1 MSSQTEYQEKDSLKQ
16 DINTLVYIMRD
27 IETKLTEKMEGI
39 ETKLTE
45 KIESVDIRLTEK
57 MEGIETKLTE
67 KIESV
72 DIRLTEK
79 MEGIETKLTEK
90 IDSNLR
96 WTMGVMISLVFSC
109 FVAIGILIFSMESRN
124 YDRFL
129 SLTTEISD
137 LRAEISDLRADLKIL
152 DLKLEPL
159 YRNFIRK
166 HKKQAKAGIG
176 KIAKKKPAQVKA
188 KQEPREKKTTAQA
201 FSTKAGSLKSP
212 PSQWESKKTRLKA
225 QPSNGQTALLNP

>member
-16 DINTLVYIMRD
+16 ELNTLVHIMRD
-27 IETKLTEKMEGI
+27 IESKLTEKMEGI

-45 KIESVDIRLTEK
+45 KIESVDTRLTEK
-57 MEGIETKLTE
+57 IEGIETKLTE
-67 KIESV
+67 KIE
-72 DIRLTEK
+72 
-79 MEGIETKLTEK
+79 GIKTKLTEK

-137 LRAEISDLRADLKIL
+137 LRAEISDLQADLKIL
-152 DLKLEPL
+152 DLKVEPL
-159 YRNFIRK
+159 YQDFIRK
-166 HKKQAKAGIG
+166 HKKQAKVGIG
-176 KIAKKKPAQVKA
+176 KIAEKKPAQVKD
-188 KQEPREKKTTAQA
+188 KPEPREEKTTAQA
-201 FSTKAGSLKSP
+201 VSTKAGSLKSP
-212 PSQWESKKTRLKA
+212 PSQWESKTPRLKG
-225 QPSNGQTALLNP
+225 QPSDGQTALLNP

>member
-1 MSSQTEYQEKDSLKQ
+1 MSSQTGYQEKDSLKQ
-16 DINTLVYIMRD
+16 EINTLAHIMRD
-27 IETKLTEKMEGI
+27 IESKLSEKMRGIESKLTEKMEGI
-39 ETKLTE
+39 ESKLSE

-57 MEGIETKLTE
+57 MEGIESKL
-67 KIESV
+67 S
-72 DIRLTEK
+72 
-79 MEGIETKLTEK
+79 GK

-152 DLKLEPL
+152 DLKVEPL
-159 YRNFIRK
+159 YQDFIRK
-166 HKKQAKAGIG
+166 HKKQAKVGIG
-176 KIAKKKPAQVKA
+176 KIAEKKPAQVKA
-188 KQEPREKKTTAQA
+188 TPESREEKTTAQA
-201 FSTKAGSLKSP
+201 VSTKAGSLKSP
-212 PSQWESKKTRLKA
+212 PLQWESKTSRLKS
-225 QPSNGQTALLNP
+225 QPSDGQTALLNP